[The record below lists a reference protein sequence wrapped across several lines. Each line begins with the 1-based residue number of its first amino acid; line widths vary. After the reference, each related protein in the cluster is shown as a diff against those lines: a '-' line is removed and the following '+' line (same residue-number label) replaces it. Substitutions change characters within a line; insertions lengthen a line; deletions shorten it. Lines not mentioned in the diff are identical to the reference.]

1 MAIRFYVKK
10 SAYEYEI
17 TIFMATV
24 KIVNLLETHAKTKG
38 IQNWIF
44 DIFLLCNI
52 ACYAFSFLVIIL
64 FVLIVICGLIGGD
77 PWFLN
82 VRRGLTT
89 EELSKLKQGKWTEYN
104 QSQTIDCPICL

>member
-1 MAIRFYVKK
+1 
-10 SAYEYEI
+10 
-17 TIFMATV
+17 MATV
-24 KIVNLLETHAKTKG
+24 KIVNLLETHPKVN
-38 IQNWIF
+38 ISNWIF

-52 ACYAFSFLVIIL
+52 ACYAFSFLIIIL

-82 VRRGLTT
+82 VRRGLTP

-104 QSQTIDCPICL
+104 